1 MNVLLNRLVKHL
13 ILVTSKPSFGCV
25 EYETIK
31 KPKYKLIKQYI
42 YKLFILIRSG
52 QLKLER
58 KLTKTGRKMKK
69 YATFDD
75 SVLDRKADIF
85 DGSIMKKQVKIIKEL
100 RGLLQNSKEA
110 SKKKLQIDEAI
121 QASKEYR
128 AVSDRITLLT
138 IRKQRS
144 KPSYRMTKS

>member
-1 MNVLLNRLVKHL
+1 MENTKG
-13 ILVTSKPSFGCV
+13 I
-25 EYETIK
+25 
-31 KPKYKLIKQYI
+31 
-42 YKLFILIRSG
+42 
-52 QLKLER
+52 KLER